1 MEIRCRP
8 SNLPSQI
15 ELDIS
20 KLELGENLQV
30 KDLPVIEGVAYVA
43 ELDGMLVSCVGSAGG
58 RSSAEDSEDGE
69 PEEVATD
76 QESTE
81 ETKSSD

>member
-1 MEIRCRP
+1 MEIRCRH

-20 KLELGENLQV
+20 NLGLGENLQV

-58 RSSAEDSEDGE
+58 RSSAEDNEDGE
-69 PEEVATD
+69 SEEVSTD
-76 QESTE
+76 QESTDE
-81 ETKSSD
+81 AQSSD